1 MWLYAMM
8 KLLFPTLVVPLDF
21 VPLFT
26 VTYSLITLLFPMRQV
41 VSSPLYVISWG
52 GPPSE
57 AKGWMVQEL
66 PIVVRPST
74 ATWLMSLVPAPIT
87 TFPPITQ

>member
-1 MWLYAMM
+1 M
-8 KLLFPTLVVPLDF
+8 KLLLPTLVVPLDG

-26 VTYSLITLLFPMRQV
+26 VTYSLITLLFPMTQV
-41 VSSPLYVISWG
+41 VSSSLYVISWG

-57 AKGWMVQEL
+57 TKGWTVQE
-66 PIVVRPST
+66 PPNVVWPST
-74 ATWLMSLVPAPIT
+74 VTWLMSLVRGPIT